1 MNIHILKHVI
11 SFYFQLK
18 NRDSILRMQ
27 TVLKAMPLLLPSV
40 VYTVELV
47 ETEETKL
54 QKEQGYQTFWLR
66 NESDFS

>member
-1 MNIHILKHVI
+1 MNIHILKQGI

-47 ETEETKL
+47 ETEETKV
-54 QKEQGYQTFWLR
+54 QDYQGNCKKNKDIKLFG
-66 NESDFS
+66 